1 MSKQTGLIRLDGKIG
16 GISFYKLGGEDLA
29 RIANG
34 PSKDKIQND
43 ANFKRTRENNNEFG
57 GSAIVAKALRL
68 AFANILPTMADSRLT
83 SRLVKLL
90 KEINLKGTGTRGER
104 PFKLTDNE
112 VMLLNFELN
121 KNTSLGSVFNS
132 PFSYSNVT
140 ARNEASVVIPAFVP
154 GNYVEAPS
162 GATHFRVVMSIGVL
176 SDYAFD
182 PASKRYEPLDAN
194 SNLMNTTVYSNVFAL
209 NDPSVSATL
218 TATLNGSPT
227 LSGDQVVIQMLGIE
241 FFQRIGTT
249 DYLFAQGNA
258 MKIINVF

>member
-43 ANFKRTRENNNEFG
+43 ANFKRTRENNTEFG
-57 GSAIVAKALRL
+57 GSAMVAKALRL
-68 AFANILPTMADSRLT
+68 AFANILPTMADPRLT
-83 SRLVKLL
+83 SRLVKLF
-90 KEINLKGTGTRGER
+90 KEINLKATGTRGER
-104 PFKLTDNE
+104 PFLLSANE
-112 VMLLNFELN
+112 AMLLNLELN
-121 KNTSLGSVFNS
+121 KNTALGSVFNAL
-132 PFSYSNVT
+132 FSFSNTTGRDEATVT
-140 ARNEASVVIPAFVP
+140 IPAFVP

-162 GATHFRVVMSIGVL
+162 GATHFRLVMSIGVV

-182 PASKRYEPLDAN
+182 PSSKKYEPLDTDN
-194 SNLMNTTVYSNVFAL
+194 NLLNTTVFSNVFDLSA
-209 NDPSVSATL
+209 PSVNATL
-218 TATLNGSPT
+218 TATLSGSPT

-258 MKIINVF
+258 MKVINVF